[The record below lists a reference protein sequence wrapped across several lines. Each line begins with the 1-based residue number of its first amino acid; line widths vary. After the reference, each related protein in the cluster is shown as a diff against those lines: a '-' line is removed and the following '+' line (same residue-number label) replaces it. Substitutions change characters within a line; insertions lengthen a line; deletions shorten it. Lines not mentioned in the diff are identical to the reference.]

1 LQDPDG
7 LQNLQG
13 LTHLQDLRLN
23 GSAYNGDVSLK
34 ASMLSGLQRLTRLK
48 LQNFHNYTEGT
59 GLDPEVIAGKTQLE
73 HLKVVKCRITGGSAG
88 VAQLLSHLQPLQQ
101 LTYLHVGDGFFIRQ
115 ASPPSAAYSALTG
128 SSKLQHLD
136 ISSCLLPHDVWQH
149 VFPAG
154 RQLPNLWQLDVR
166 GINRGNDSH
175 SDMSTVPEA
184 SRLVSCCPGL
194 QSLNMQSLQCTAELL
209 APLTGL
215 SGLQELSLSPF
226 STTKGLGVVCQ
237 LTWLRR
243 LYLGPSTKDTQT
255 ILRQRQLQQ
264 LTQLKQLTHLELVP
278 QVHTG
283 CKKRGLAD
291 SGTLVLSY
299 EVTLPT
305 ASLGYYPSTTPSSS

>member
-1 LQDPDG
+1 MQDPDG
-7 LQNLQG
+7 LQNLLG

-34 ASMLSGLQRLTRLK
+34 ASMLSGLQQLTRLE

-136 ISSCLLPHDVWQH
+136 ISGCLLPHDVWQH

-154 RQLPNLWQLDVR
+154 RQLPHLRELDISGPR
-166 GINRGNDSH
+166 SADDYHDPARRMII
-175 SDMSTVPEA
+175 TTPEA

-194 QSLNMQSLQCTAELL
+194 QSLNMRFLQYTAELL

-226 STTKGLGVVCQ
+226 STTKGLEVVCQ

-264 LTQLKQLTHLELVP
+264 LTQLKQLTHLELV
-278 QVHTG
+278 G

-299 EVTLPT
+299 EVSAT
-305 ASLGYYPSTTPSSS
+305 